1 MVQRWSRDIQ
11 VMSDRLANILFYW
24 SESRFVP
31 RASPTKQAFPLSD
44 LRVDLIGS
52 DEKILSLKKLSVQSS
67 GHFMCEVILL

>member
-1 MVQRWSRDIQ
+1 M
-11 VMSDRLANILFYW
+11 MYDRLANILFYW

-31 RASPTKQAFPLSD
+31 RASPSKQAFPLSD
-44 LRVDLIGS
+44 LRVDLTGS